1 MESLDWKKIL
11 FVILGN
17 YFISAGI
24 PLEMVVGYNIFPDH
38 MLRSQT
44 CYLFL
49 TFYPVCF
56 YCNTRPCF
64 NIPIKRDSCHAF
76 FVLSYSL
83 TFL

>member
-11 FVILGN
+11 FVTLGITSLVLVFLWKWWLGII
-17 YFISAGI
+17 YFLII
-24 PLEMVVGYNIFPDH
+24 
-38 MLRSQT
+38 
-44 CYLFL
+44 CYGAKRVTYSLL
-49 TFYPVCF
+49 PVCF